1 MFYVTIIQF
10 LTVWGVEPVV
20 THGLKAQVYVVFAS
34 TQTFKPVSAQSE
46 SFLKLKLLE

>member
-20 THGLKAQVYVVFAS
+20 THGTGTGVCGLCINTNIQDC
-34 TQTFKPVSAQSE
+34 VSS
-46 SFLKLKLLE
+46 K